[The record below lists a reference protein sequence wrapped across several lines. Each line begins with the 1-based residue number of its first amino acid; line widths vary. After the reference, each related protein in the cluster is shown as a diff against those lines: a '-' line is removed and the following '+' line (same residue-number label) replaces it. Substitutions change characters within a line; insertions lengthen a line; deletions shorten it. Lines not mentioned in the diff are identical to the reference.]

1 METVLPQDQ
10 IRMEEPMSRHTT
22 FGIGGPAECFI
33 TVDTPGQLAK
43 IFVYLQ
49 RTGWDF
55 FLLGN
60 GSNLLVGDKGYRGV
74 VIRLGE
80 GFSRIS
86 VQGERL
92 TAGAGAPLG
101 SAAKEALSAGLTGL
115 EFASGIPG
123 TVGGAVRM
131 NAGAYGGEMSG
142 VVETV
147 NVMGMDGEILTLDN
161 ETMEFSYR
169 SSAIKNRPYAVLSTT
184 LRLKPGNREE
194 IGERMRELA
203 RRRREK
209 QPLEYPSAGSAF
221 KRPQGH
227 FAGKLIMDAGLG
239 GYRCGGAQISEKHC
253 GFIINRGNA
262 TAADVAQLIR
272 ETVATVQ
279 DKFGVTLEPEVIF
292 LGDF

>member
-80 GFSRIS
+80 GFSRIR

-131 NAGAYGGEMSG
+131 NADSVFLLRQKPEGIASYAAGDARTAKLLSGLTTHAGLWSEVYVKVGDQAG
-142 VVETV
+142 VVGRL
-147 NVMGMDGEILTLDN
+147 MLDR
-161 ETMEFSYR
+161 FSMTAY
-169 SSAIKNRPYAVLSTT
+169 STKAEVFDAVQ
-184 LRLKPGNREE
+184 K
-194 IGERMRELA
+194 A
-203 RRRREK
+203 RK
-209 QPLEYPSAGSAF
+209 
-221 KRPQGH
+221 
-227 FAGKLIMDAGLG
+227 AGLT
-239 GYRCGGAQISEKHC
+239 IEKA
-253 GFIINRGNA
+253 IAEVSRMA
-262 TAADVAQLIR
+262 
-272 ETVATVQ
+272 
-279 DKFGVTLEPEVIF
+279 LES
-292 LGDF
+292 

>member
-80 GFSRIS
+80 GFSRIR

-147 NVMGMDGEILTLDN
+147 DVMGMDGEILTLDN

-194 IGERMRELA
+194 IGERYMAWL
-203 RRRREK
+203 EK
-209 QPLEYPSAGSAF
+209 
-221 KRPQGH
+221 
-227 FAGKLIMDAGLG
+227 
-239 GYRCGGAQISEKHC
+239 GAAH
-253 GFIINRGNA
+253 
-262 TAADVAQLIR
+262 D
-272 ETVATVQ
+272 
-279 DKFGVTLEPEVIF
+279 
-292 LGDF
+292 

>member
-101 SAAKEALSAGLTGL
+101 SVAKEALSAGLTGL

-147 NVMGMDGEILTLDN
+147 DVMGMDGEILTLDN

-209 QPLEYPSAGSAF
+209 QPLE
-221 KRPQGH
+221 
-227 FAGKLIMDAGLG
+227 
-239 GYRCGGAQISEKHC
+239 
-253 GFIINRGNA
+253 
-262 TAADVAQLIR
+262 
-272 ETVATVQ
+272 
-279 DKFGVTLEPEVIF
+279 
-292 LGDF
+292 